1 MRFLVPIT
9 YILWAITAIPS
20 FSEGIKEKS
29 IGKVIVASVV
39 GDVEAVRPISAE
51 PLKLK
56 GKDVIGEN
64 HTVKVGTASATTL
77 VFSNGAT
84 ISLQQKSKLV
94 ISEFLQDPFSTPYVM
109 EMETAEPTVS
119 TTKLNLVEGEMVC
132 KVKKLS
138 TDEGSS
144 FTVDTPVGAAGIR
157 GTIFAITFQPDTDGS
172 GTGKYVLSVTEGV
185 VSITDSN
192 GNVSLITA
200 GREIEISFRSK
211 VDEVT
216 GEVTVMEILAQET
229 RDIPLE
235 RQNRIN
241 RVAKDGEVDA
251 GLIIFDSS
259 EEALLDVLQ
268 DASIVPA
275 VINTPPSV
283 TEPNPPSNF
292 QTAE

>member
-1 MRFLVPIT
+1 MPV
-9 YILWAITAIPS
+9 TAL
-20 FSEGIKEKS
+20 FAEEDRNKS
-29 IGKVIVASVV
+29 NGKVVAASVA
-39 GDVEAVRPISAE
+39 GDVEAVGPGSTEAVS
-51 PLKLK
+51 LKAR
-56 GKDVIGEN
+56 DVIGEN

-251 GLIIFDSS
+251 ELIIFDPS
-259 EEALLDVLQ
+259 EETLLDVLQ
-268 DASIVPA
+268 APGGVPA

>member
-1 MRFLVPIT
+1 MPV
-9 YILWAITAIPS
+9 TALFAEEDRS
-20 FSEGIKEKS
+20 KS
-29 IGKVIVASVV
+29 NGKVVAASVA
-39 GDVEAVRPISAE
+39 GDVEAVGPGSTEAVS
-51 PLKLK
+51 LKAR
-56 GKDVIGEN
+56 DVIGEN

-251 GLIIFDSS
+251 ELIIFDPS
-259 EEALLDVLQ
+259 EETLLDVLQ
-268 DASIVPA
+268 APGGVPA